1 MGLHNVALS
10 TATGENK
17 RVTALKVDKQ
27 NGGLIMGV
35 GSDTEKQLEKY
46 SATATFGS
54 VFRTMV
60 MPINRKFEVKGIRL
74 SLGAAVSADSTI
86 VTKVFVD
93 DGSDSETLKEINST
107 NYTNLERIIEL
118 SSTKIGNNNF
128 FIEFTWSGTSPLPIL
143 LPINV
148 DFNIR

>member
-1 MGLHNVALS
+1 
-10 TATGENK
+10 
-17 RVTALKVDKQ
+17 
-27 NGGLIMGV
+27 MGV

-46 SATATFGS
+46 SATAMISS
-54 VFRTMV
+54 VFGTMV
-60 MPINRKFEVKGIRL
+60 MPVNRKFEVKKILL
-74 SLGAAVSADSTI
+74 SLGAAVSADATI

-107 NYTNLERIIEL
+107 NYANSERIIEL

-143 LPINV
+143 LPIQV
-148 DFNIR
+148 EFNIR